1 MIKENLKTLSL
12 SYLGNLASQLDENRG
27 KSYVSHN
34 LAMARIWTNNLA
46 RHFLSQPFMMNELR
60 ILVLRKGYVYVRVN
74 MLEQRIEADTLIFI
88 GRYVVTEIMH
98 VSDDIQGFVL
108 SLSDEM
114 LRLSVGNSLP
124 KAFNGHLQDFT
135 LPLSN
140 EETDFIDNL
149 HLIIYNALKQEMSST
164 PVVIQLV
171 GALIMHISYLWEES
185 DSSQIGART
194 REQQLFSEF
203 IRLVSQYASTQHSL
217 DFYASHLCV
226 TPRYMS
232 TIVSNVS
239 GKTAKYWIDEAIVNA
254 IKVQL
259 RYTDKQV
266 SEIAY
271 DMNCP
276 NPSFFCKYFKRLTGM
291 TPIDYRDSQI
301 VVK

>member
-1 MIKENLKTLSL
+1 MIKDNLKTLSL
-12 SYLGNLASQLDENRG
+12 SSLGILASQLDENRE

-34 LAMARIWTNNLA
+34 LAVARIWTNNLA

-60 ILVLRKGYVYVRVN
+60 ILVLRQGYVDVRVN
-74 MLEQRIEADTLIFI
+74 MLEQRIEAGTLIFI

-98 VSDDIQGFVL
+98 VSDNIHGFVL

-271 DMNCP
+271 DMNFP

-291 TPIDYRDSQI
+291 TPIDDRDSQI

>member
-60 ILVLRKGYVYVRVN
+60 ILVLRQGYVDVRVN
-74 MLEQRIEADTLIFI
+74 MLEQRIEAGTLIFI

-98 VSDDIQGFVL
+98 VSDNIHGFVL

-271 DMNCP
+271 DMNFP

>member
-271 DMNCP
+271 DMNFL

>member
-1 MIKENLKTLSL
+1 MIKDNLKTLSL
-12 SYLGNLASQLDENRG
+12 SSLGILASQLDENRE

-34 LAMARIWTNNLA
+34 LAVARIWTNNLA

-271 DMNCP
+271 DMNFP

>member
-1 MIKENLKTLSL
+1 MIKDNLKTLSL
-12 SYLGNLASQLDENRG
+12 SSLGILASQLDENRE

-34 LAMARIWTNNLA
+34 LAVARIWTNNLA

-60 ILVLRKGYVYVRVN
+60 ILVLRQGYVDVRVN
-74 MLEQRIEADTLIFI
+74 MLERRIEADTLIFI

-271 DMNCP
+271 DMNFP

>member
-1 MIKENLKTLSL
+1 MIKDNLKTLSL
-12 SYLGNLASQLDENRG
+12 SSLGNLASQLDENRE

-34 LAMARIWTNNLA
+34 LAVARIWTNDLA

-60 ILVLRKGYVYVRVN
+60 ILVLRKGYVDVRVN
-74 MLEQRIEADTLIFI
+74 MLEQRIEAGTLIFI

-98 VSDDIQGFVL
+98 VSDDIHGFVL

-140 EETDFIDNL
+140 EETDFLDSL
-149 HLIIYNALKQEMSST
+149 HLIVYHALKQEMSST
-164 PVVIQLV
+164 PVIIQLV
-171 GALIMHISYLWEES
+171 GALMMHVSYLWEKS
-185 DSSQIGART
+185 GTPQAGASPKAT

-217 DFYASHLCV
+217 DFYASQLCI
-226 TPRYMS
+226 TTRYMS
-232 TIVSNVS
+232 TIVRNVS
-239 GKTAKYWIDEAIVNA
+239 GKTAKCWLDEAIVNA

-266 SEIAY
+266 STIAY
-271 DMNCP
+271 EMDFP
-276 NPSFFCKYFKRLTGM
+276 NPSFFCKYFKRLTGQ
-291 TPIDYRDSQI
+291 TPMDYRGAL
-301 VVK
+301 

>member
-34 LAMARIWTNNLA
+34 LAVARIWTNNLA

-60 ILVLRKGYVYVRVN
+60 ILVLRQGYVDVRVN
-74 MLEQRIEADTLIFI
+74 MLEQRIEAGTLIFI

-98 VSDDIQGFVL
+98 VSDNIHGFVL

-271 DMNCP
+271 DMNFP

>member
-1 MIKENLKTLSL
+1 MKTLSL
-12 SYLGNLASQLDENRG
+12 SSLGILASQLDENRE

-34 LAMARIWTNNLA
+34 LAVARIWTNNLA

-60 ILVLRKGYVYVRVN
+60 ILVLRQGYVDVRVN
-74 MLEQRIEADTLIFI
+74 MLEQRIEAGTLIFI

-98 VSDDIQGFVL
+98 VSDNIHGFVL
-108 SLSDEM
+108 SLSDEI

-140 EETDFIDNL
+140 EETDFIDSL

-171 GALIMHISYLWEES
+171 GALIMHISYLWEKSES
-185 DSSQIGART
+185 SLTGART
-194 REQQLFSEF
+194 REQQLFSDF
-203 IRLVSQYASTQHSL
+203 IRLVSQHAPMHHTL

-271 DMNCP
+271 DMNFP

-291 TPIDYRDSQI
+291 TPIDYRDSKI

>member
-271 DMNCP
+271 DMNFP

>member
-60 ILVLRKGYVYVRVN
+60 ILVLRQGYVDVRVN
-74 MLEQRIEADTLIFI
+74 MLEQRIEAGTLIFI

-98 VSDDIQGFVL
+98 VSDDIHGFVL

-271 DMNCP
+271 DMNFP

-291 TPIDYRDSQI
+291 TTIDYRDSQI

>member
-1 MIKENLKTLSL
+1 
-12 SYLGNLASQLDENRG
+12 
-27 KSYVSHN
+27 
-34 LAMARIWTNNLA
+34 MARIWTNNLA

-271 DMNCP
+271 DMNFP

>member
-34 LAMARIWTNNLA
+34 LAVARIWTNNLA

-60 ILVLRKGYVYVRVN
+60 ILVLRQGYVDVRVN
-74 MLEQRIEADTLIFI
+74 MLEQRIEAGTLIFI

-98 VSDDIQGFVL
+98 VSDNIHGFVL

-135 LPLSN
+135 LHLSN
-140 EETDFIDNL
+140 EETDFINSL

-171 GALIMHISYLWEES
+171 GALIMHISYLWEKS
-185 DSSQIGART
+185 DSSQTGART

-203 IRLVSQYASTQHSL
+203 IRLVSQHASTKHSL

-271 DMNCP
+271 DMNFP

>member
-1 MIKENLKTLSL
+1 MIKDNLKTLSL
-12 SYLGNLASQLDENRG
+12 SSLGILASQLDENRE

-34 LAMARIWTNNLA
+34 LAVARIWTNNLA

-60 ILVLRKGYVYVRVN
+60 ILVLRQGYVDVRVN
-74 MLEQRIEADTLIFI
+74 ILEQRIEAGTLIFI

-98 VSDDIQGFVL
+98 VSDNIHGFVL

-185 DSSQIGART
+185 DSSQTGART

-271 DMNCP
+271 DMNFP

-291 TPIDYRDSQI
+291 TPIDYRDSHI

>member
-1 MIKENLKTLSL
+1 MIKDNLKTLSL
-12 SYLGNLASQLDENRG
+12 SSLGILASQLDENRE

-34 LAMARIWTNNLA
+34 LAVARIWTNNLA

-60 ILVLRKGYVYVRVN
+60 ILVLRQGYVDVRVN
-74 MLEQRIEADTLIFI
+74 MLEQRIEAGTLIFI

-98 VSDDIQGFVL
+98 VSDNIHGFVL

-271 DMNCP
+271 DMNFP

-291 TPIDYRDSQI
+291 TPID
-301 VVK
+301 